1 MIYTIQE
8 IKDKISP
15 ICKKYDVKAAYLFGS
30 YARGEANEESDI
42 DIRLDRT
49 GSIPLSSLLGLSGF
63 RLDCINTFK
72 KDFDIISAPLDSK
85 DDPSFPNNLL
95 NDEVLIYES
104 EEIGYG
110 KNIAKCDKVQTLRR
124 SDREQIH
131 L

>member
-72 KDFDIISAPLDSK
+72 KNFDIISAPLDSK
-85 DDPSFPNNLL
+85 NDPNFTNNLL
-95 NDEVLIYES
+95 NDEVLIYEQES
-104 EEIGYG
+104 EGSGYG
-110 KNIAKCDKVQTLRR
+110 ENIEKCDTVQALRR
-124 SDREQIH
+124 RD
-131 L
+131 